1 MPVVMMELL
10 ERARRGVEVVATT
23 VGSIAK
29 EEVQNAVADS
39 GTPTTAGPAGP
50 STTAASKGIDKLKS
64 LVTDELNK
72 CKPSMVLSK

>member
-10 ERARRGVEVVATT
+10 ERAKRGVEVVATT
-23 VGSIAK
+23 AGSIAK
-29 EEVQNAVADS
+29 EGVQDAVADS
-39 GTPTTAGPAGP
+39 GTPTTAGTA

-64 LVTDELNK
+64 LVADELNK

>member
-10 ERARRGVEVVATT
+10 ERAKRGVEVVATT
-23 VGSIAK
+23 AGSIAK

-39 GTPTTAGPAGP
+39 GAPTTAGPA
-50 STTAASKGIDKLKS
+50 STTPNAKGIDKLKS